1 MGDAAGSVRYG
12 KSALKKG
19 FWFLVRILFAAGI
32 IFWLVRSNM
41 DGIRTGFA
49 NIGRYWY
56 WLIPAV
62 LLYVSHMLVCAWR
75 WKVLADVI
83 HIKLTLWE
91 AVTLTMKGYFFSL
104 VVPGGAIGGDLA
116 KIGFMTSR
124 SARGT
129 RVEGA
134 FSILMDRITG
144 MAALFGIAIVVI
156 LLSIPQLMKINLPG
170 TGIELTESLRVL
182 FILGLLGLCA
192 AGILAMFA
200 IFNHRTLEKIKL
212 LRLIKEWMDR
222 KSGGAAS
229 RMCEATDQYANGWK
243 TVLWLSVIGIV
254 FVHLNLVAVVVCLM
268 EAIGVESYSLLG
280 VTSAVIIASIAG
292 LIPFTPGGVGLRDVT
307 MKELL
312 VAAGVGA
319 SAATVPILFTS
330 IMIICHVAAG
340 LFFIVDISGRGE
352 KRCDG

>member
-1 MGDAAGSVRYG
+1 MGDAADSVKDK
-12 KSALKKG
+12 KSVAKKIL
-19 FWFLVRILFAAGI
+19 WFMIRVVFAACI

-41 DGIRTGFA
+41 DGIRTGFS

-62 LLYVSHMLVCAWR
+62 GLYVSHMLVCAWR
-75 WKVLADVI
+75 WKVLAEVI
-83 HIKLTLWE
+83 HIRLTLGE
-91 AVTLTMKGYFFSL
+91 AVALTMKGYFFSL

-156 LLSIPQLMKINLPG
+156 LFSIPQLMKIELPG
-170 TGIELTESLRVL
+170 TGLELTGTLRIF
-182 FILGLLGLCA
+182 FILGLLGLCV
-192 AGILAMFA
+192 AGIAAMFA
-200 IFNHRTLEKIKL
+200 IFNHRKLEKVKP
-212 LRLIKEWMDR
+212 LRIVKEWLDR
-222 KSGGAAS
+222 KSDGAMT
-229 RMCEATDQYANGWK
+229 RMCEATDLYTSAWK
-243 TVLWLSVIGIV
+243 TILWLSVVGIV
-254 FVHLNLVAVVVCLM
+254 FVHLTLVAVVVCLM
-268 EAIGVESYSLLG
+268 EAVGVASYSLLG

-312 VAAGVGA
+312 AAAGVGIC
-319 SAATVPILFTS
+319 SATVPILFTS
-330 IMIICHVAAG
+330 IMIICHVTAG
-340 LFFIVDISGRGE
+340 LFFIVDTSGRRE
-352 KRCDG
+352 KRRDG